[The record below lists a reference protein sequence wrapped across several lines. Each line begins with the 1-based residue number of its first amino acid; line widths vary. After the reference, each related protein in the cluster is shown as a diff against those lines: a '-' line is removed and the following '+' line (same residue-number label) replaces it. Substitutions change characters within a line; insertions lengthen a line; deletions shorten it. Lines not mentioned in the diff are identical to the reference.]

1 MSPRALALGT
11 LLCGLGVVGLSFV
24 FVSMNLRP
32 VEPLNGAYAD
42 QAILAFELAR
52 TPEELARVIGPNPPG
67 ADAQDVRAAM
77 DRANRVDFA
86 YMALYGAFIA
96 LACALAAQRR
106 GRRWLLA
113 GVALGA
119 LAALADLF
127 ENLVMLQLTQPDA
140 DIVPLL
146 DALRARTLL
155 KWELLAAT
163 TALFAAGF
171 IGGGRLGTVAG
182 GIVVLLALAGGA
194 LTLVDPARFLTL
206 LSGAITLAWLWQLAY
221 AGTTWWQLRR
231 SR

>member
-24 FVSMNLRP
+24 FVSMGLRP

-52 TPEELARVIGPNPPG
+52 TPEELARVIGPNPPN

-77 DRANRVDFA
+77 DRANRIDFA

-96 LACALAAQRR
+96 LACALAAARR

-140 DIVPLL
+140 DVLPLL
-146 DALRARTLL
+146 ESLRARTLL

-171 IGGGRLGTVAG
+171 VGGGRLGTIAGAIVALLAVAG
-182 GIVVLLALAGGA
+182 GV
-194 LTLVDPARFLTL
+194 LTLVDPARFLQV
-206 LSGAITLAWLWQLAY
+206 LSGAITLAWLWQLGY
-221 AGTTWWQLRR
+221 AAWTWRQLRR

>member
-24 FVSMNLRP
+24 FVAMNLRS

-52 TPEELARVIGPNPPG
+52 TPQELARVIGSNPPD
-67 ADAQDVRAAM
+67 ADAQSVRAAM

-86 YMALYGAFIA
+86 YMLLYSAFIA
-96 LACALAAQRR
+96 GACALAAVRR

-113 GVALGA
+113 GVALGV
-119 LAALADLF
+119 LAGLADLF

-140 DIVPLL
+140 DVVPLL
-146 DALRARTLL
+146 DALRLRTLL

-182 GIVVLLALAGGA
+182 SSVAALALAGGV
-194 LTLVDPARFLTL
+194 LTLVDPARFLVV
-206 LSGAITLAWLWQLAY
+206 LSAAITLAWLWQLGY
-221 AGTTWWQLRR
+221 AGLAAWRLRR
-231 SR
+231 ST